1 MGYYI
6 DESYSQPNATS
17 EKLYVLSVARVETE
31 WEGSVRESM
40 LALRNSGE
48 LKIRWH
54 QSSPKRRHKL
64 TATVA
69 RMPLSLISVAH
80 HGKSAETTERQRR
93 KTLERIIYETNADV
107 SQTLTLESR
116 GIGDDRKDIEFVT
129 KLRSSHSLLESPLI
143 EHVPG
148 RMEPLLW
155 IPDIVCGA
163 VFAYLNGQT
172 EFWGALVN
180 GSGAELIEI

>member
-6 DESYSQPNATS
+6 DESYSQPKATS

-40 LALRNSGE
+40 LALKNSGE

-80 HGKSAETTERQRR
+80 HGRSAEATERQRR

-107 SQTLTLESR
+107 PQTLTLESR
-116 GIGDDRKDIEFVT
+116 GISDDRKDIAFMS
-129 KLRSSHSLLESPLI
+129 KLRRSSGRLESTQI

-163 VFAYLNGQT
+163 VFAHLNGES
-172 EFWGALVN
+172 EFWQVIQTVP
-180 GSGAELIEI
+180 GSRLIEI